1 MDSDNKVACK
11 LIFTSLNEAVCKLD
25 VGAGAAVDKNGSPY
39 YLVLK
44 NAAGN
49 NVLKHGFYRFFKE
62 IGTVDVAT
70 EKLNANR
77 TVERQI
83 IEWTIPPAPPATD
96 SKSNPVLT
104 TTFVINLKD
113 NSTKSVDLND
123 VSCPLVNVLIQ
134 SNGSTVMNGSNAA
147 PTAAANF
154 GYCYVTVTSNT
165 NALVPWTDFV
175 MNATYSDGSVYIT
188 TKAKLTPRMISD
200 WAANSVNG
208 SSIVIALSDINKS
221 GLTGGEVAAI
231 VIGSCA
237 GALLVA
243 LLAGIFIRWCAY
255 GCMYPA
261 AVAAPKMMM

>member
-1 MDSDNKVACK
+1 MAD
-11 LIFTSLNEAVCKLD
+11 
-25 VGAGAAVDKNGSPY
+25 
-39 YLVLK
+39 
-44 NAAGN
+44 
-49 NVLKHGFYRFFKE
+49 
-62 IGTVDVAT
+62 

-83 IEWTIPPAPPATD
+83 IQWTIPPAPPTTD

-104 TTFVINLKD
+104 TTFVVNLKD
-113 NSTKSVDLND
+113 NSTKSALNLDD
-123 VSCPLVNVLIQ
+123 VTCPLVNVLIQ
-134 SNGSTVMNGSNAA
+134 SNGSVIVNGTNAA
-147 PTAAANF
+147 PTAAAGF

-175 MNATYSDGSVYIT
+175 LNATYPGNGSTYIS

-200 WAANSVNG
+200 WAANSANG
-208 SSIVIALSDINKS
+208 STFVVTLSDINKS